1 LCRRAYRPGRWC
13 NSNNPHQCSLFTV
26 GRRMWTR
33 VDFSPQEAFTA
44 VAVLL
49 AAAGG
54 KWG

>member
-1 LCRRAYRPGRWC
+1 
-13 NSNNPHQCSLFTV
+13 
-26 GRRMWTR
+26 